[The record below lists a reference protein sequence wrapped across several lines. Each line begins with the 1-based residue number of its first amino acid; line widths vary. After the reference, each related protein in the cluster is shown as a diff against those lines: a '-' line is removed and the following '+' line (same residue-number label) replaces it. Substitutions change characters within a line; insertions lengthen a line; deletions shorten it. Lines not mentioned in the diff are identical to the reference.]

1 MKKKCFIRC
10 KTAYLRGVF
19 EVNKFG
25 VQLTFTGEGR
35 VFARANFGGLE
46 LERTF
51 DASQADELTPLDLLE
66 G

>member
-1 MKKKCFIRC
+1 M
-10 KTAYLRGVF
+10 F